1 MSLAPDSA
9 TQSDIPQGDSE
20 TERSLA
26 FNPSCHAEVMTA
38 SSWGHSLNLSQLTQF
53 RSLLSPSPFPLPSPP
68 PFALFRL
75 SFLRTASIA
84 PQQPNMSLC
93 VHAITEQAKGYSG
106 KQLNY
111 VFNQIP
117 DSSVHIPSKTHSFRQ
132 KLYIFVQRYENGLQI
147 RKKKCQ
153 EQVTVHVRKK

>member
-1 MSLAPDSA
+1 
-9 TQSDIPQGDSE
+9 
-20 TERSLA
+20 
-26 FNPSCHAEVMTA
+26 
-38 SSWGHSLNLSQLTQF
+38 
-53 RSLLSPSPFPLPSPP
+53 
-68 PFALFRL
+68 
-75 SFLRTASIA
+75 
-84 PQQPNMSLC
+84 MSLC